1 MKWLILL
8 LFPVIVFS
16 QDTIPAIPLQPLIK
30 SSPVF
35 KPVQA
40 DRYVLLLNFFGKGNK
55 TLIPKTIKNKN
66 NMNNKINDISGFS
79 SPIKLII
86 KDDINIKA
94 KDINP
99 YLALK
104 A

>member
-1 MKWLILL
+1 MLL
-8 LFPVIVFS
+8 KENNYSL
-16 QDTIPAIPLQPLIK
+16 K
-30 SSPVF
+30 SSCIIKIKVVNEIIRISHMYDF
-35 KPVQA
+35 QVGLG
-40 DRYVLLLNFFGKGNK
+40 YVLLLNFFGKGNK